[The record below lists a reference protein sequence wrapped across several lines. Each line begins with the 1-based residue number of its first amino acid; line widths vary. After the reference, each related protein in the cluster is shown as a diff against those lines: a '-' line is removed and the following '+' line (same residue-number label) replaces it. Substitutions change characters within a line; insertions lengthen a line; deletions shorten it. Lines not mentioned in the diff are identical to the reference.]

1 MNILNFE
8 DAKEDLINYL
18 KSKSLIPVI
27 GSGFSMNEL
36 ALNGT
41 VPSGDSFKKHM
52 LGELKKC
59 VKINEQDLLKIEKQS
74 FSEICTFYEDDD
86 LIPKKNRLEFY
97 KNNFS
102 NVKLCEKKK
111 QFLKIQ
117 WPYIY
122 TLNIDDAIE
131 KNSEYQ
137 HIIISNRETYDDA
150 FENKCV
156 IKLHG
161 DVNDLITY
169 SNSNCLVFTKTQYAL
184 SIKSNYSL
192 LTRME
197 NDFKNQNIVYIGCS
211 LNDEIDLLAI
221 STIPFSNDSLH
232 PIRRFFFSQKEP
244 DFIEKQKLKKYNIT
258 DVLIVDNFDVIYS
271 GMYNIWLESNKI
283 NTDELCQ
290 FSNIPINKLKQDD
303 NSNKEYFYYGK
314 LLHNKKENVINYPY
328 NFIERDLL
336 KEIKSQLSDN
346 NLILLEGRVLSGKS
360 YLLAALYESEKS
372 KQIYYFDSST
382 KIRNLSFEKLIKKE
396 DSILLFDIGVLDRDQ
411 FDEIL
416 NNIEKFHHNNLKVII
431 NVSLNRSDML
441 GMVKLKLVN
450 HEINEQYISKIS
462 IPNFFSGK
470 EVRTLNNL
478 LPQINIPVFLEKCS
492 IIDNIIAIHKK
503 MQKGKYLKKKLKIE
517 SYKELVA
524 LIILITQEKIYLYDQ
539 VKFGIERECY
549 LISTKYPEVIEEIET
564 VLIEK
569 DANNLSNYKY
579 ILNAKLWL
587 QNELTQFASNVDNHE
602 TIRDAYLFL
611 VEKILQLKGNSNK
624 NSRESY
630 REYIL
635 FDSINTIFVNTHKEN
650 LFLIISIY
658 DRLNQKLSDDYQ
670 FLHQYAKGLLMLYLN
685 TSNANQN
692 IDYIKRAKDKIVIA
706 ESLVNKVI
714 ENKQLTNKDIYRNS
728 ITLEHMQFTEAL
740 ILCELVKNGKY
751 SDYKMMESIIE
762 ILYSVFIMSEINDSF
777 MQGSERSSIINGF
790 LLQASKIFSD
800 NKTLETKLSKIFT
813 YMIKYE

>member
-8 DAKEDLINYL
+8 DAKEGLINYF

-52 LGELKKC
+52 LSELKKC
-59 VKINEQDLLKIEKQS
+59 AKISENDLLKIEKQS
-74 FSEICTFYEDDD
+74 FSEICTFYEDND
-86 LIPKKNRLEFY
+86 LIPKENRLKFY

-102 NVKLCEKKK
+102 EVKLSDEKK
-111 QFLKIQ
+111 QFLEIQ

-137 HIIISNRETYDDA
+137 HIIISNRDTYDDA

-161 DVNDLITY
+161 DVNDLTTY
-169 SNSNCLVFTKTQYAL
+169 SNSNCLIFTEAQYAL
-184 SIKSNYSL
+184 SIKNNYSL

-197 NDFKNQNIVYIGCS
+197 NDFKNQNIIYIGCS
-211 LNDEIDLLAI
+211 LNNEIDLLAI

-258 DVLIVDNFDVIYS
+258 DVLIVGNFDVIYS
-271 GMYNIWLESNKI
+271 GIYDIWLESNKI

-303 NSNKEYFYYGK
+303 NDNKEYFYYGK
-314 LLHNKKENVINYPY
+314 LLHNKKENIINYPY

-336 KEIKSQLSDN
+336 KEIKSQLLDN

-382 KIRNLSFEKLIKKE
+382 KIRKLSFEKLIKKE

-416 NNIEKFHHNNLKVII
+416 NNIEKFHHNNLKIII

-441 GMVKLKLVN
+441 GLVKLKLVN

-462 IPNFFSGK
+462 IPNFFSKK
-470 EVRTLNNL
+470 ELCTLNNL
-478 LPQINIPVFLEKCS
+478 LPQINIPVFLENYS

-549 LISTKYPEVIEEIET
+549 LISIKYPEIIEEIET

-635 FDSINTIFVNTHKEN
+635 FDSINTIFVNKHTEN

-658 DRLNQKLSDDYQ
+658 DRLNQKLSNDYQ

-685 TSNANQN
+685 TFNANQN
-692 IDYIKRAKDKIVIA
+692 IDYIKKAKDKIVIA

-714 ENKQLTNKDIYRNS
+714 ENKQLNNEDVYRNS

-740 ILCELVKNGKY
+740 ILCELVKNGEY
-751 SDYKMMESIIE
+751 RDYKMMENIIE
-762 ILYSVFIMSEINDSF
+762 ILYNVFIMSEINDSF
-777 MQGSERSSIINGF
+777 IQGAERSSIINEF
-790 LLQASKIFSD
+790 LLQAKRIFSD
-800 NKTLETKLSKIFT
+800 NKLLETKLLKILT
-813 YMIKYE
+813 YMIKCK